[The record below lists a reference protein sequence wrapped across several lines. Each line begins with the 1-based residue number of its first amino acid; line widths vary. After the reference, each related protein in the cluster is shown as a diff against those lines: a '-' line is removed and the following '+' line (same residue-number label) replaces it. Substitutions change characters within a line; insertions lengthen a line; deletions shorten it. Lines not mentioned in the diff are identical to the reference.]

1 MRYLVRGR
9 RGHRRAQ
16 ELWLASD
23 QIVTASITYV
33 ETRAALAA
41 GSRGRYWTAAELV
54 RLQRAWE
61 DAWRDFVVV
70 EVDPL
75 VTLAAGLTDQ
85 DPLSGCDAV
94 QLAAALASACDVLV
108 AADRRLCAAARHQ
121 ELKVIDLEDEEVGAG
136 A

>member
-1 MRYLVRGR
+1 MASQR
-9 RGHRRAQ
+9 RWVSRTFCTRSGD
-16 ELWLASD
+16 EASVARPSD
-23 QIVTASITYV
+23 D
-33 ETRAALAA
+33 
-41 GSRGRYWTAAELV
+41 ELV

-75 VTLAAGLTDQ
+75 VTFKAGLTDQ

-94 QLAAALASACDVLV
+94 QLGAALASACDVLV

-121 ELKVIDLEDEEVGAG
+121 ELKVIDLEEERAS
-136 A
+136 